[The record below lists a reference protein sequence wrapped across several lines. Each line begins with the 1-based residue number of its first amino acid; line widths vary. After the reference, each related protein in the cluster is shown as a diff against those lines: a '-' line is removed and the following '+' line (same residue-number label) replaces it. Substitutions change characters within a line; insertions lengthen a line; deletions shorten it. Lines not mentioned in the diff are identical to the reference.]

1 MKLRN
6 IEECVPD
13 LQKETN
19 FKIVR
24 KKKKIFFILKINFYN
39 LKLKLVEKKSG
50 KFKTYELSAE
60 NEEFRNIWVEQI
72 NKIISKIIEDESQTI
87 EIVKNKLLK

>member
-1 MKLRN
+1 M
-6 IEECVPD
+6 
-13 LQKETN
+13 
-19 FKIVR
+19 
-24 KKKKIFFILKINFYN
+24 
-39 LKLKLVEKKSG
+39 VEKKSG